1 MSRPLCRH
9 CRRLRCFAK
18 SKASLAQIWQ
28 GGRRLTQRQAHVR
41 VTLYATVLSLLQ
53 ISNILVSSSVANV
66 SDGDDSDDGGGG
78 GGGGGGVR
86 FTSIH
91 CNLICT
97 HVSDYGY

>member
-1 MSRPLCRH
+1 
-9 CRRLRCFAK
+9 
-18 SKASLAQIWQ
+18 
-28 GGRRLTQRQAHVR
+28 LTQRQAHVR
-41 VTLYATVLSLLQ
+41 VTSYATVLSLLQ

-66 SDGDDSDDGGGG
+66 SDGDDSDGG

-86 FTSIH
+86 FTSLH